1 MVHHRLLATF
11 PVKKHP
17 VMGKGLKDGWNLL
30 LSLENLNISFKT
42 TTESIKVVKNVSL
55 NIEKSE
61 ILGLVGESGSGKTVL
76 ASSLLGMVESPG
88 RIESGNFIFNS
99 SATES
104 LFLNKLTEKRWQAI
118 RGRQISMIFQDPMN
132 VLDPA
137 RTVGSQFM
145 EAIRI
150 HKPQIDI
157 ASALSIAVE
166 MLNSVWLNNPVE
178 LLQRYSFELSGG
190 MRQRV
195 MIAMALVHQPQL
207 LIADEPTTALDVT
220 VQAQILDI
228 FLHLKQ
234 RFNMAILFI
243 SHDLAVVG
251 SIADRIA
258 VMYNGQIVETGQASE
273 VLKNPKHEYTQKLL
287 CAAPRI

>member
-1 MVHHRLLATF
+1 M
-11 PVKKHP
+11 
-17 VMGKGLKDGWNLL
+17 L
-30 LSLENLNISFKT
+30 LSLENLNICFNT
-42 TTESIKVVKNVSL
+42 ETESIKVIKNVSL
-55 NIEKSE
+55 KMARSE

-76 ASSLLGMVESPG
+76 ASSLLGMIESPG
-88 RIESGNFIFNS
+88 RIESGNIIFKDHD
-99 SATES
+99 TEGV
-104 LFLNKLTEKRWQAI
+104 FLNKLTEKKWQEI
-118 RGRQISMIFQDPMN
+118 RGRQISLIFQDPMN
-132 VLDPA
+132 VLNPA
-137 RTVGSQFM
+137 RTVGSQFL

-150 HKPQIDI
+150 HKPRIDR
-157 ASALSIAVE
+157 ASALRIAVE

-195 MIAMALVHQPQL
+195 MIAMALLHQSQL
-207 LIADEPTTALDVT
+207 LIVDEPTTALDVT

-234 RFNMAILFI
+234 QLKMAILFI

-258 VMYNGQIVETGQASE
+258 VMYNGEIVEIGQASE
-273 VLKNPKHEYTQKLL
+273 VLENPQHEYTQKLL
-287 CAAPRI
+287 CAARRN